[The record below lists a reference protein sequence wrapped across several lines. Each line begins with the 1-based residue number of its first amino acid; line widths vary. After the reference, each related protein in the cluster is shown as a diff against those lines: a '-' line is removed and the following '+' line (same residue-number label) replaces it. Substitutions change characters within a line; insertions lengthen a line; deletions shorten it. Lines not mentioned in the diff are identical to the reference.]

1 VKILHVITSLKI
13 GGAESALYNFLEK
26 TINDGNTHSVAFFYD
41 GPNVSRIKKLG
52 IPVFKVKGLFFK
64 YDLVAYVRLKNLIKK
79 IKPDIIHSALW
90 SANFLSRLIAN
101 KLKIPVICDLHSNF
115 TFDGKLRGWLEKFIV
130 NKADKYVAVSSTAKD
145 GFVKTVLNNIK
156 DKNVQKELNS
166 KIVLI
171 QNGIDVD
178 AIQKKASGKNIS
190 KQDLGFK
197 QNDFIVGA
205 VGRLDPIKSYDLL
218 IRSFALFFKK
228 ITNSNKAVKLCI
240 VGDGSERLKLEELAN
255 NLGITSCVKFVGQ
268 RTDTHNFYPL
278 FDCFVLSSVSEGLSI
293 ALLEALSFGLP
304 IITTHRGLKHD
315 VIVDA
320 QNGFLV
326 PVEDEIALARRLEE
340 LYLNSEISKK
350 MRAANLELVK
360 TKFDISRT
368 VDDYKEIYFE
378 LTSRRSW

>member
-1 VKILHVITSLKI
+1 MKILHVITSLKI

>member
-101 KLKIPVICDLHSNF
+101 KLKIPVICGLHSNF